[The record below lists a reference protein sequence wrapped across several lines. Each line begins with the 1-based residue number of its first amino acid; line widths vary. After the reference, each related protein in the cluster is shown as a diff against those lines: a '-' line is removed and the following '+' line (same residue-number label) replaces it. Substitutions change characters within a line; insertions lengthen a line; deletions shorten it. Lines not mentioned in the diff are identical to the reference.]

1 MTAPLSDSEVFVKSV
16 VQYVL
21 ELRAQGHF
29 LPYQDYEI
37 VAGWVEAA
45 SGEDELLLVLAD
57 ILPEFFSKVPSGG
70 KPKSLSS
77 VNKKVLKALKTK
89 AMLK

>member
-1 MTAPLSDSEVFVKSV
+1 MATVEDNEVFVKSV
-16 VQYVL
+16 VQYIL
-21 ELRAQGHF
+21 ELRALGHF

-37 VAGWVEAA
+37 VTAWVDAA
-45 SGEDELLLVLAD
+45 TSEDELLLVLSE
-57 ILPEFFSKVPSGG
+57 ILPPFFAKVPPGG

-77 VNKKVLKALKTK
+77 VNRKVLKALKTK

>member
-1 MTAPLSDSEVFVKSV
+1 MTSSPQHNEQFLQHV
-16 VQYVL
+16 VHYIL

-37 VAGWVEAA
+37 VSSWVEAA
-45 SGEDELLLVLAD
+45 PAEDDLLLVLAD
-57 ILPEFFSKVPSGG
+57 ILPEFFGKTPPGS

-77 VNKKVLKALKTK
+77 VNRKILKALKTK
-89 AMLK
+89 AMFK

>member
-1 MTAPLSDSEVFVKSV
+1 MTAPLDDSEVFVKSV

-45 SGEDELLLVLAD
+45 SGEDELLLVLAE
-57 ILPEFFSKVPSGG
+57 ILPGFFSKVPIGG

>member
-1 MTAPLSDSEVFVKSV
+1 MATVEDNEVFVKSV

-37 VAGWVEAA
+37 VSAWVEAA
-45 SGEDELLLVLAD
+45 SSEDELLLVLAEV
-57 ILPEFFSKVPSGG
+57 LPDFFGKVPAGG

-77 VNKKVLKALKTK
+77 VNRKVLKALKTK